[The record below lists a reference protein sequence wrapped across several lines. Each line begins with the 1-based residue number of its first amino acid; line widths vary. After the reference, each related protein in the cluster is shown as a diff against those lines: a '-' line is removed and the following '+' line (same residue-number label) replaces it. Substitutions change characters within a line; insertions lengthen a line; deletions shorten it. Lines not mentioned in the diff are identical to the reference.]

1 MIASLLKLNEDWESH
16 GDMRLYFTKVYSIWY
31 SWPLCP
37 VWVMRMVKPWSEY
50 KEEQIGQM
58 MIYTDSLVGA
68 VTSLCST
75 SGSKWRLQWERQK
88 GWILALVL
96 LPTHFLRSCLTS
108 LYLFS
113 LHGALTTYLSRF
125 CENEMSKC
133 CDKFKAVNVLLLVYF

>member
-31 SWPLCP
+31 SWPLYP

-68 VTSLCST
+68 VTSCVPPLGLNGDSSGKGKRLDSST
-75 SGSKWRLQWERQK
+75 GSATYPLLEKLLDISVPVFSSWDPHHIPFK
-88 GWILALVL
+88 VL
-96 LPTHFLRSCLTS
+96 
-108 LYLFS
+108 
-113 LHGALTTYLSRF
+113 
-125 CENEMSKC
+125 
-133 CDKFKAVNVLLLVYF
+133 